1 MTQRLRWP
9 GIDVAVVALFAAVGR
24 LSHEEGLTLGG
35 WLHTAWPFLVGLA
48 VGWSLVIGLKR
59 PPASL
64 PAGVI
69 AWAATVPTGMVLRQL
84 TGEGTAT
91 SFVIVATL
99 VLGVGL
105 LGARALGRAGSAR
118 APRRR

>member
-1 MTQRLRWP
+1 MTRRLGWL
-9 GIDVAVVALFAAVGR
+9 GIDIAVVALFAAVGR
-24 LSHEEGLTLGG
+24 LSHEEGLTPGG

-48 VGWSLVIGLKR
+48 VGWVLVSVRGR

-64 PAGVI
+64 ATGVI
-69 AWAATVPTGMVLRQL
+69 VWAATVPTGMVVRQL

-91 SFVIVATL
+91 SFVIVATI

-105 LGARALGRAGSAR
+105 LGTRTLSRAGSAR
-118 APRRR
+118 AGRGR